1 MRNLRWAAEL
11 AVESDERKAQLG
23 LAQLKALGGSD
34 MLDGAEQLFVDAA
47 LESVLGA
54 PIDEMREVGP
64 AAGAYVPVHGQVGV
78 TELATATV
86 RSSNGL
92 DGGEDGEADPGDQSS
107 A

>member
-23 LAQLKALGGSD
+23 LAQLRALGGSNV
-34 MLDGAEQLFVDAA
+34 LDGGEQLFVDAA
-47 LESVLGA
+47 LESVLGE

-64 AAGAYVPVHGQVGV
+64 AAGAYVPLQGQIGV
-78 TELATATV
+78 TEPATV
-86 RSSNGL
+86 TVESSNGL
-92 DGGEDGEADPGDQSS
+92 DGGVDGEADPGDQSS